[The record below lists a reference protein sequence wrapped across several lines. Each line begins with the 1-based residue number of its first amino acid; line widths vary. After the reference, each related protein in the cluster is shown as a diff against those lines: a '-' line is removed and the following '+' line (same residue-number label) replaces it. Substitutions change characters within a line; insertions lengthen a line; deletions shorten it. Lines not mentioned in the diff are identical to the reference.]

1 LRDEAHYFANNFNAE
16 LRSKKIKESILDE
29 FKGIGES
36 KKAELL
42 KHFGTIKN
50 LKSATIDELAQQ
62 KGIGLKTAE
71 RLSQF
76 LEQN

>member
-1 LRDEAHYFANNFNAE
+1 
-16 LRSKKIKESILDE
+16 
-29 FKGIGES
+29 
-36 KKAELL
+36 
-42 KHFGTIKN
+42 